1 MAAHKSDTYSAG
13 DRSTGS
19 SRLKVMEAPRRYLP
33 FLFKSS
39 QAVNLFYRY
48 SPLKKAENI
57 RLLTLLPGEFSA
69 DIRILIHKTR
79 LTVDKKNPVFE
90 ALSYT

>member
-19 SRLKVMEAPRRYLP
+19 SPLKVMEAPRRYLP

-39 QAVNLFYRY
+39 LPNEAVNQFYRY

-57 RLLTLLPGEFSA
+57 RLLTLLPGEFYA
-69 DIRILIHKTR
+69 DI
-79 LTVDKKNPVFE
+79 
-90 ALSYT
+90 